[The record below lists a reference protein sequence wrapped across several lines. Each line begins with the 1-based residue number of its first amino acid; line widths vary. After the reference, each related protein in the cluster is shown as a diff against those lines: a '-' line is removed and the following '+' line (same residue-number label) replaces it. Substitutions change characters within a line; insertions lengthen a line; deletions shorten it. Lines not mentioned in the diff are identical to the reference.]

1 MEWDTVSEVVL
12 YGHKTETNEVI
23 SEAFGGA
30 YNQNKEKTE

>member
-12 YGHKTETNEVI
+12 YGHKTKEVI